1 MRRRENYP
9 RFLLLIVLCLF
20 LLPGRILADPIVDA
34 AKKEGQVVFYTA
46 LQVPVAQNLAA
57 IFEKKYPFLKVSAI
71 RIGSE
76 NMATRLV
83 SEAQANAVKADIAH
97 QSGFDFYGVL
107 QKGVF
112 APYDSPER
120 AAFPQNFKD
129 EKGYWVIHNATLN
142 VIAYNTAR
150 VAPADVPKGF
160 WDLTQP
166 KWKGQMLMDENESKW
181 MAGMVEYFGENKA
194 MDLMRKLAD
203 QDMQFRSGH
212 TLLATMVAAG
222 DRAIA
227 VVAFADSVEGLK
239 QKGAPIDWIAVEPL
253 LGLSI
258 GLALVKNAPHPNA
271 AKLFIDFLLS
281 QEGQQAIAAEG
292 YFSPRQDVQSPI
304 MKRVPANLKVL
315 PLSMTLAQRYQED
328 FQKFRKVM
336 KLQ

>member
-1 MRRRENYP
+1 MRQRENYLG
-9 RFLLLIVLCLF
+9 FLLAVICSFLI
-20 LLPGRILADPIVDA
+20 PGKIFADPIVDA
-34 AKKEGQVVFYTA
+34 AKKEGQIVFYTA
-46 LQVPVAQNLAA
+46 LQLPVAQSLAA
-57 IFEKKYPFLKVSAI
+57 IFEKKYPFLKVAAI

-83 SEAQANAVKADIAH
+83 SEAQANAVKADVAH
-97 QSGFDFYGVL
+97 QSGFDFYGVF

-120 AAFPQNFKD
+120 AAFPPNFKD
-129 EKGYWVIHNATLN
+129 EKGYWIIHNATLN

-150 VAPADVPKGF
+150 VAPADVPKSF

-181 MAGMVEYFGENKA
+181 MAGMIEYFGENKA

-203 QDMQFRSGH
+203 QDIQFRNGH

-239 QKGAPIDWIAVEPL
+239 QKGAPIDWVAVEPL

-281 QEGQQAIAAEG
+281 KEGQEAIAAKG

-304 MKRVPANLKVL
+304 MQRVPANLKVL
-315 PLSMTLAQRYQED
+315 PLSMTLAQHYQED
-328 FQKFRKVM
+328 IEKFRKVM
-336 KLQ
+336 KLH

>member
-1 MRRRENYP
+1 
-9 RFLLLIVLCLF
+9 
-20 LLPGRILADPIVDA
+20 
-34 AKKEGQVVFYTA
+34 
-46 LQVPVAQNLAA
+46 
-57 IFEKKYPFLKVSAI
+57 
-71 RIGSE
+71 
-76 NMATRLV
+76 MATRLV

-97 QSGFDFYGVL
+97 QSGFDFYGVF

-150 VAPADVPKGF
+150 VVPADVPKSF

-203 QDMQFRSGH
+203 QDMQFRNGH

-222 DRAIA
+222 DRAMA
-227 VVAFADSVEGLK
+227 VVAFADSVEGLR

-292 YFSPRQDVQSPI
+292 YFSPRQDVQSSI
-304 MKRVPANLKVL
+304 MKRVPPNLKVL